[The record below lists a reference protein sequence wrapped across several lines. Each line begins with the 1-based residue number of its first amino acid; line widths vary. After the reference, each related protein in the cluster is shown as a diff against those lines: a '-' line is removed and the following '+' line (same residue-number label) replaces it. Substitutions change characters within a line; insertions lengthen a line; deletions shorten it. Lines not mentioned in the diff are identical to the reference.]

1 MESTFTSIGI
11 LTVIAFVVILYFS
24 NLDKKEQDTKYFEKF
39 LDRGDELERFRSFF
53 YKNKNLSRN
62 QALRKFYSDTENYNR
77 AQKLMDDHK
86 QWEKEIDD
94 KNKKKYTIKRVYSYQ
109 YEDFVYSLF
118 SPLASYHEFNHSAMV
133 LGSLP
138 HDYIVHKLADYQKI
152 SLEKASDLLK
162 EFVENE
168 LVSGEMME
176 ILCNDRSSRN
186 KKYKNYEIGLTL
198 TMYANV
204 VNDSDM
210 NMGKWIETNGKSMS
224 EEELEKELA
233 KY

>member
-1 MESTFTSIGI
+1 M
-11 LTVIAFVVILYFS
+11 
-24 NLDKKEQDTKYFEKF
+24 
-39 LDRGDELERFRSFF
+39 
-53 YKNKNLSRN
+53 
-62 QALRKFYSDTENYNR
+62 
-77 AQKLMDDHK
+77 
-86 QWEKEIDD
+86 
-94 KNKKKYTIKRVYSYQ
+94 
-109 YEDFVYSLF
+109 
-118 SPLASYHEFNHSAMV
+118 
-133 LGSLP
+133 
-138 HDYIVHKLADYQKI
+138 
-152 SLEKASDLLK
+152 
-162 EFVENE
+162 ENE